1 MEIVLILLESQY
13 IFFFEGVCISEMM
26 IEFWVA
32 PIKTLCQMSIGGAE
46 QIMANIVYNLL
57 LCCAEVNRQVHWMHF
72 QRNGDRL
79 KEWICSA
86 HWHDD
91 SAT

>member
-1 MEIVLILLESQY
+1 
-13 IFFFEGVCISEMM
+13 MM

-57 LCCAEVNRQVHWMHF
+57 LCCAEVNHQVHWMHF